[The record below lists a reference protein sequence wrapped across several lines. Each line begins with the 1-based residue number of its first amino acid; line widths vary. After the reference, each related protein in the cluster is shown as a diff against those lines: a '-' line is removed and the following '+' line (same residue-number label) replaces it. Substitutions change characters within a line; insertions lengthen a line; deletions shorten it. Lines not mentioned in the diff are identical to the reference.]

1 MTDLM
6 ECRFTDEIHENNW
19 SLELKT
25 ILRTPCYEFTLGMDD
40 WPDGVLIC
48 ECVTPE

>member
-25 ILRTPCYEFTLGMDD
+25 ILRTPYYDFVLKIDD
-40 WPDGVLIC
+40 WPDEVSIY
-48 ECVTPE
+48 